1 MSYLVE
7 TYGAGSDSAGRTTR
21 HEEVINAAVAEVQA
35 TGSAVEF
42 VASMSIPGDETTFYL
57 FEAQS
62 AEVVAEVMRRAGM
75 VAERVVEAVASEL
88 MSRWPAVAGG
98 SAGGP

>member
-1 MSYLVE
+1 
-7 TYGAGSDSAGRTTR
+7 
-21 HEEVINAAVAEVQA
+21 
-35 TGSAVEF
+35 VEF
-42 VASMSIPGDETTFYL
+42 VAPMSIPGDETTFYL

-75 VAERVVEAVASEL
+75 VAERVVEAVASEW

>member
-7 TYGAGSDSAGRTTR
+7 TYRAERDSSAGAARQERAIT
-21 HEEVINAAVAEVQA
+21 AAVADVQA
-35 TGSAVEF
+35 TGCLVEF
-42 VASMSIPGDETTFYL
+42 VASMAIPGDETTFYL

-62 AEVVAEVMRRAGM
+62 AEVVAEVMRRAGI